1 MNPEPELLPPE
12 PSVVTTATAIPAR
25 VGQGPQ
31 ATLGY
36 WRRSWLQF
44 RDNRAG
50 VVSAI
55 VLGVIVLVALAG
67 PQVADL
73 LGRSPAKQDLLH
85 ALDSPTL
92 KYPFGTDELGRDI
105 LTRAVYG
112 TRVSLTVAGLTVTI
126 AFTMGAFI
134 GLISGFYGGRVDAL
148 LMRLVDVLLSIPP
161 LLFFIMLAVLFRPD
175 VVSLAWIIASIG
187 WLTVARLVRSE
198 AMSVKNLDFIMAS
211 RALGARD
218 RRIIVRHLIPATLP
232 VMLVAA
238 SIAVGSTILT
248 EAALGYLGLGIQPP
262 TATLGNMISDAQFFM
277 SRSIYPILFPGMI
290 LFTTVLSVTLVGNAL
305 RDALDPRLYR

>member
-1 MNPEPELLPPE
+1 MNPGQEALPTGTQSPHRAE
-12 PSVVTTATAIPAR
+12 SVPNV
-25 VGQGPQ
+25 
-31 ATLGY
+31 TLGY

-55 VLGVIVLVALAG
+55 VLIAIITVAVAG
-67 PQVADL
+67 PAILEL
-73 LGRSPAKQDLLH
+73 LGRSPTKQDLLH
-85 ALDSPTL
+85 ALEGPSA
-92 KYPFGTDELGRDI
+92 KYLLGTDELGRDI

-112 TRVSLTVAGLTVTI
+112 TRVSLTVAALTVTI
-126 AFTMGAFI
+126 AFTIGAFV
-134 GLISGFYGGRVDAL
+134 GLMAGFYGGRTDAI

-198 AMSVKNLDFIMAS
+198 AMAVKNLDFIMAS

-218 RRIIVRHLIPATLP
+218 RRIIIRHLIPATLP

-262 TATLGNMISDAQFFM
+262 TATLGNMISDGQFFM
-277 SRSIYPILFPGMI
+277 TRSMYPILFPGML
-290 LFTTVLSVTLVGNAL
+290 LFITVLAVTLVGNAL
-305 RDALDPRLYR
+305 RDALEPRLYR